1 MAENIVGNSCV
12 LKRTLYLIMSVWKKL
27 KPAFLSTRR
36 HALDIVYEKGFNF
49 QPSLLVESEFCV
61 KQNGNL
67 SKDVAAE
74 L

>member
-1 MAENIVGNSCV
+1 
-12 LKRTLYLIMSVWKKL
+12 MSVWKKL